1 MRHGLKNMDGGKQ
14 SRMKVVER
22 REKAPDGWPSGAEMR
37 LFLNQN
43 FKFAARIVFSAAGKS
58 PVQRL
63 AANPVAN
70 AGIGTSAAAEV
81 VEADY

>member
-1 MRHGLKNMDGGKQ
+1 LKEGK
-14 SRMKVVER
+14 
-22 REKAPDGWPSGAEMR
+22 KAPDGQPSGAEMR

-43 FKFAARIVFSAAGKS
+43 FKLAARIVFSAAGER
-58 PVQRL
+58 PVKRL

-70 AGIGTSAAAEV
+70 AGIGISAAAEV